1 MTKRAKK
8 ARINQIRDEFLARL
22 KEHYPQAELVEVEE
36 RPAGTTVFRVH
47 VPGAELLDVI
57 DVNVERIAELAGTE
71 DLDVMVLPVS
81 YPRSDQAA

>member
-8 ARINQIRDEFLARL
+8 ARINEIRDEFLARL
-22 KEHYPQAELVEVEE
+22 KERYPQAELVEVED
-36 RPAGTTVFRVH
+36 RPTGTTVFRVH

-57 DVNVERIAELAGTE
+57 NVNVERIAEIAGTE

-81 YPRSDQAA
+81 YRGSNQAA